1 MKNKTEDVL
10 NKVYLWD
17 RKIGTK
23 DSGKGNMLKEQKCGR
38 QKGNSWEQI
47 YIENEHA
54 VLLKGPSHM
63 DHH

>member
-38 QKGNSWEQI
+38 QKGNS
-47 YIENEHA
+47 
-54 VLLKGPSHM
+54 
-63 DHH
+63 

>member
-38 QKGNSWEQI
+38 QKGNS
-47 YIENEHA
+47 ENKFI
-54 VLLKGPSHM
+54 LKM
-63 DHH
+63 NMLYF